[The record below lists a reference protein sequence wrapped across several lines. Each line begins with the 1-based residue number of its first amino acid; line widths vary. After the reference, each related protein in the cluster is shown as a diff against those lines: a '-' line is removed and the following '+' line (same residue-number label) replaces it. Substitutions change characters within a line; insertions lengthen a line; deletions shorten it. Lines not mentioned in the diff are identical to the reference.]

1 MKSQTFRYG
10 FTLIELLTVMA
21 ILSVL
26 IGLLLPAVMSAR
38 EAARKLQCENNT
50 RQVAFAL
57 HNHVGSHQRVPKNI
71 PSPWTI
77 EPVRLLSPAILLTA
91 TKGGVSEQQIAWD
104 LSTAAYEPVPY
115 FLCPSAKRITVDGRE
130 ISNYALNHL
139 LTGVKLE
146 HMRDGTSQTLL
157 TCEISS
163 QLASLWTWGPL
174 ADGNNISSEHADFVS
189 ISMADGSVRG
199 LTKKLDKSI
208 LHRLLDPNDG
218 QIQELID

>member
-1 MKSQTFRYG
+1 
-10 FTLIELLTVMA
+10 MA
-21 ILSVL
+21 TLSVL
-26 IGLLLPAVMSAR
+26 LGLLLPAVVSAR

-50 RQVAFAL
+50 RQIAISL
-57 HNHVGSHQRVPKNI
+57 HTHAGSHQQIPRNT

-77 EPVRLLSPAILLTA
+77 EPVRLLSPAIVVTA
-91 TKGGVSEQQIAWD
+91 TNGGVSGQQIAWD
-104 LSTAAYEPVPY
+104 LSTAAYEAIPY
-115 FLCPSAKRITVDGRE
+115 FLCPSAKRITVDGRM

-157 TCEISS
+157 TCELSS
-163 QLASLWTWGPL
+163 DLASLWTWGPL
-174 ADGNNISSEHADFVS
+174 ADGNNISSEHQDVVS
-189 ISMADGSVRG
+189 ISMADGSVRW
-199 LTKKLDKSI
+199 LNKKLDKTI

>member
-1 MKSQTFRYG
+1 MKTHAIRYG
-10 FTLIELLTVMA
+10 FTLIELLTVTA

-50 RQVAFAL
+50 RQVVLAL
-57 HNHVGSHQRVPKNI
+57 HTHVGSHQRIPRNT

-77 EPVRLLSPAILLTA
+77 EPVRLLSPAILLAA
-91 TKGGVSEQQIAWD
+91 TNGGVSEQQIAWD
-104 LSTAAYEPVPY
+104 LSTVAYEPIPY
-115 FLCPSAKRITVDGRE
+115 FLCPTAKRITVDGRM

-146 HMRDGTSQTLL
+146 QLRDGTSQTLL

-163 QLASLWTWGPL
+163 ELASLWTWGPL
-174 ADGNNISSEHADFVS
+174 ADGNNISSEHSDVVS

-199 LTKKLDKSI
+199 LTKKLDKTV